1 MPLVLIRTAV
11 LRPILLIAHRHDEWP
26 MFRVWFT
33 VATVVASIVF
43 NLGIF
48 FALVL
53 CHMGLDVIKY
63 RTRHGLKWDWVAVET
78 VRESLVD
85 VFFIVLGVLLAII
98 FHHTIAIGGLG
109 RLGEF
114 PILLLDLIL
123 RVGPRLKIA
132 EHILEVVTYW
142 KHHFTAPFVPR
153 TPLSRGERKVCLA
166 TIAVTAITL
175 LLPLLSSLTFE
186 NILHTAKRELTPR
199 LEVNITRTMEELRE

>member
-1 MPLVLIRTAV
+1 MPLVLVRTAV
-11 LRPILLIAHRHDEWP
+11 LRPIILVAHRHDEWP

-53 CHMGLDVIKY
+53 GHMGLDVVKY
-63 RTRHGLKWDWVAVET
+63 RTLHHLKWGWVAIET
-78 VRESLVD
+78 VRESLMD
-85 VFFIVLGVLLAII
+85 IFFIVLGVLLAVI

-109 RLGEF
+109 RFGEL

-142 KHHFTAPFVPR
+142 KYHFTAPFVPR
-153 TPLSRGERKVCLA
+153 TPLSQGERKVCYA
-166 TIAVTAITL
+166 TLAVTAITL
-175 LLPLLSSLTFE
+175 MLPILSSLTFE

-199 LEVNITRTMEELRE
+199 LEVNITRTIEELK

>member
-1 MPLVLIRTAV
+1 MPLVIVRTAV
-11 LRPILLIAHRHDEWP
+11 LRPIILVAHRHDEWP
-26 MFRVWFT
+26 MFRIWFT

-53 CHMGLDVIKY
+53 SHMGLDTIKY
-63 RTRHGLKWDWVAVET
+63 RTLHNLRWGWVAIET

-85 VFFIVLGVLLAII
+85 IFFIALGILLAVI

-153 TPLSRGERKVCLA
+153 TALSAAERKICFATLA
-166 TIAVTAITL
+166 VAAITL
-175 LLPLLSSLTFE
+175 LLPLFSSLTLE
-186 NILHTAKRELTPR
+186 NVLHTAKKELTPR
-199 LEVNITRTMEELRE
+199 FEVNITRTIEELR